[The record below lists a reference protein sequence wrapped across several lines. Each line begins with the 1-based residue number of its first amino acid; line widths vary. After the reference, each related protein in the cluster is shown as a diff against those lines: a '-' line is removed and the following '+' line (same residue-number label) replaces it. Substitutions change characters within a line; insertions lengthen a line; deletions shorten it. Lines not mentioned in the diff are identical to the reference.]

1 MNLVRNVLT
10 LVAVAAV
17 VIVRADPPDEPPDVS
32 AMMRAALEAHA
43 ALPADPPRLPDLTD
57 VPPVPQAGDERGS
70 VRGDEARREAIDR
83 AISLAAEAA
92 QEALERA
99 RDRGPANAGRKV
111 DAESDAAVGLGRAA
125 ESRGLQPPV
134 PIVPPTP
141 WER

>member
-1 MNLVRNVLT
+1 MNLVRNVLA

-17 VIVRADPPDEPPDVS
+17 VTVRAGPPDETPDVS

-57 VPPVPQAGDERGS
+57 VTPAGDERGP
-70 VRGDEARREAIDR
+70 VRGDEARREAIDK
-83 AISLAAEAA
+83 AISLAADAA

-99 RDRGPANAGRKV
+99 RDRGPDNAGRKV
-111 DAESDAAVGLGRAA
+111 DADSDAAVGLGRAA

-134 PIVPPTP
+134 PILPSTP